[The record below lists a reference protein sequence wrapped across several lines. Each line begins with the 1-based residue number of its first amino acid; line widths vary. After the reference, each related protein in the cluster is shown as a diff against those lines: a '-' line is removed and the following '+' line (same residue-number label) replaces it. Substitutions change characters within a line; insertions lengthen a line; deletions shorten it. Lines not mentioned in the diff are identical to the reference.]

1 MMFNKTVLGVYFFS
15 CSVVDLIQNSNVNGG
30 QFRQLLPFSAALP
43 FSVQMQS
50 LHINRQYEGAFTDV
64 WYCSQGNVFGWP
76 KGSYVTS
83 DITSDMIS
91 EWLARVGSAIPRGFS
106 RQYIL
111 SLLKDQPMTGKE
123 IIDKATLQSEGK
135 WKPSPGLI
143 YPLLGRLLDDGLVM
157 EDTGGRYMITK
168 KGLEITS
175 DLQSFNTM
183 IQKQIDVMLRV
194 GNVGRFV
201 AMDFIDR
208 ITAIGT
214 ALSSNLDSMTQEER
228 NRYKEFLQNE
238 LKKLY
243 EQEAKNA
250 EKEKVKVEE

>member
-1 MMFNKTVLGVYFFS
+1 
-15 CSVVDLIQNSNVNGG
+15 
-30 QFRQLLPFSAALP
+30 
-43 FSVQMQS
+43 
-50 LHINRQYEGAFTDV
+50 
-64 WYCSQGNVFGWP
+64 
-76 KGSYVTS
+76 
-83 DITSDMIS
+83 MIS

-111 SLLKDQPMTGKE
+111 SLLREQPMTGKE
-123 IIDKATLQSEGK
+123 IIDRATLQSDGK

-157 EDTGGRYMITK
+157 EDKDGRYMITH

-175 DLQSFNTM
+175 DLQSFGNM

-201 AMDFIDR
+201 AMDLIDR
-208 ITAIGT
+208 IAAIGT

-243 EQEAKNA
+243 EQEARNA
-250 EKEKVKVEE
+250 EKEKIKVE

>member
-1 MMFNKTVLGVYFFS
+1 MQEQRWMSGNN
-15 CSVVDLIQNSNVNGG
+15 CSV
-30 QFRQLLPFSAALP
+30 QLTLK
-43 FSVQMQS
+43 
-50 LHINRQYEGAFTDV
+50 
-64 WYCSQGNVFGWP
+64 P
-76 KGSYVTS
+76 KGSYFTS

-111 SLLKDQPMTGKE
+111 SLLREQPMTGKE
-123 IIDKATLQSEGK
+123 IIDRATLQSEGK

-157 EDTGGRYMITK
+157 EDKDGRYMITK

-175 DLQSFNTM
+175 DLQSFGNM

-194 GNVGRFV
+194 GNVGRFM
-201 AMDFIDR
+201 AMDLIDR
-208 ITAIGT
+208 ITTIGT
-214 ALSSNLDSMTQEER
+214 ALSSNLDSMTQEEL
-228 NRYKEFLQNE
+228 NRYKEFLQSE

-243 EQEAKNA
+243 EQEAKKA
-250 EKEKVKVEE
+250 EKEKIKVE